1 MYMIPQSTVDRI
13 ISTANIVEIVSGYVS
28 LKRSGANY
36 KGLCPFHDDTT
47 PSFYVSPARGICKC
61 FSCGEG
67 GNVVHFIMKKEQLT
81 YYEALKFLAKKYGI
95 EVEER
100 ELTDEEKQTQSE
112 RESMF
117 AVNEWVSGHFHDTLL
132 NTNEGKA
139 IGLAYFRNRGFR
151 DDIIEKFR
159 LGYCLQK
166 NDETAKSAI
175 KAGFKEEFIVK
186 TGVAFKREDGS
197 LRDKYYGR
205 VIFPWFGINGKI
217 TGFGGRVLDSRTK
230 GVNQKYIN
238 SPESTIYHKANELYG
253 LFQAKGSIAKV
264 NNVIMVEGYTDVISM
279 HQAGI
284 ENVVA
289 NSGTALSEQQIKL
302 LRRYTNNITLIYD
315 GDQAGIHA
323 ALRGTDMLLKG
334 GMRVKILLLPDD
346 DDPDSFAKKH
356 NATELRQYI
365 DDNQV
370 DFITFKANL
379 YREQSVKD
387 PIRKADLIKD
397 IVTSISVI
405 PEEIDRSIYIHQCSE
420 LMNAD
425 EAVIQREVNRR
436 RRDMREEYKR
446 QEEIRKEK
454 ERQQETKQPDSSP
467 DGLEE
472 PANGN
477 TESDQHDSKDN
488 GNGVQ
493 HNKFEGIERLI
504 MMIVVR
510 YGNKL
515 IETRTDNNNPNTIHL
530 VEYVTE
536 QLKVDNIAFHSPL
549 YRTMLETASSAK
561 DITKTL
567 LNSPD
572 VNISSETAE
581 LLSDRYE
588 MSKNG
593 NIPDESE
600 LCGEYIVHL
609 MLDYKYA
616 VINEM
621 LNDILVKFTD
631 PAITSDTKQATQLM
645 QQQMVLSK
653 IKRQIAKALGERIM
667 G

>member
-1 MYMIPQSTVDRI
+1 MIPQSTIDRI
-13 ISTANIVEIVSGYVS
+13 ISAANIVDIVSGYVS
-28 LKRSGANY
+28 LKRSGASY

-100 ELTDEEKQTQSE
+100 ELTDEEKQSQSE

-117 AVNEWVSGHFHDTLL
+117 AINEWASTHFHDNLL
-132 NTNEGKA
+132 NTTEGQT
-139 IGLAYFRNRGFR
+139 IGLTYFRSRGFR

-166 NDETAKSAI
+166 NDLTSKTATKS
-175 KAGFKEEFIVK
+175 GYKEEFLVK
-186 TGVAFKREDGS
+186 TGLAFKREDGS

-217 TGFGGRVLDSRTK
+217 TGFGGRVLDARTK

-238 SPESTIYHKANELYG
+238 SPESAIYHKANELYG
-253 LFQAKGSIAKV
+253 LYQAKGSIAKLDKV
-264 NNVIMVEGYTDVISM
+264 VMVEGYTDVISM

-315 GDQAGIHA
+315 GDKAGIHA

-334 GMRVKILLLPDD
+334 GMRVKILLLPNDE
-346 DDPDSFAKKH
+346 DPDSFARKH
-356 NATELRQYI
+356 NATELIQYI
-365 DDNQV
+365 EDNQV

-379 YREQSVKD
+379 YKEEASKD

-420 LMNAD
+420 LMTAD

-436 RRDMREEYKR
+436 RRALWDERKR
-446 QEEIRKEK
+446 QEELDK
-454 ERQQETKQPDSSP
+454 EREKLNSEEQQNKEGTTAGNAADNDSRTADNTQS
-467 DGLEE
+467 
-472 PANGN
+472 ANA
-477 TESDQHDSKDN
+477 SQDN
-488 GNGVQ
+488 LT

-504 MMIVVR
+504 MMIIVR
-510 YGNKL
+510 FGNKL
-515 IETRTDNNNPNTIHL
+515 INSNSETNESTSIIN
-530 VEYVTE
+530 YVVE
-536 QLKVDNIAFHSPL
+536 QLRIDNITFHSPL
-549 YRTMLETASSAK
+549 YRTMLDIATNAD
-561 DITKTL
+561 DITKAL
-567 LNSPD
+567 LNSSD
-572 VNISSETAE
+572 VNISKETAD
-581 LLSDRYE
+581 LLTDRYE
-588 MSKNG
+588 LSKNG
-593 NIPDESE
+593 NLPDEDT
-600 LCGEYIVHL
+600 LCGDYITHL

-621 LNDILVKFTD
+621 LNDIMKQFTN
-631 PAITSDTKQATQLM
+631 PEITSDTARSTQLM
-645 QQQMVLSK
+645 QKQMVLTQ
-653 IKRQIAKALGERIM
+653 IKRQLAKTLGERIM